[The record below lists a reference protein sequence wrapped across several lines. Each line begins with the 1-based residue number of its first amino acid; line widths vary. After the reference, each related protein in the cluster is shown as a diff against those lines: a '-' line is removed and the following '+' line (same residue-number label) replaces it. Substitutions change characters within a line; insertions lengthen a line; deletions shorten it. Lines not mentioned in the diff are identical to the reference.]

1 MAVGGVV
8 VAIDGEEALCCDAYG
23 VRWDK
28 DDGLLFIGIFVTR
41 VGFTHHDV
49 DLAPRVA
56 STTAPPFL
64 FLPVQ
69 RYLSLEEKYR
79 TEPLMM

>member
-1 MAVGGVV
+1 M
-8 VAIDGEEALCCDAYG
+8 
-23 VRWDK
+23 
-28 DDGLLFIGIFVTR
+28 TR

-69 RYLSLEEKYR
+69 QFLNIKRKVH